1 MIYVIVL
8 SLSPIGGLSII
19 ENDRRVVSA
28 EVWNKLRM
36 YFPKVPEFPQNHESC
51 QQCMVIN
58 ESISTTLMGKRCS
71 RLLPIEHF
79 WAEFLTI
86 DRVFQRLERE
96 GKENEA
102 LNRMMANEQKSS
114 LLNLFQEK
122 NRPTLQKWPQVMPF
136 YKIKDSFQFFSLMLE
151 R

>member
-1 MIYVIVL
+1 MDTPNLVSCL
-8 SLSPIGGLSII
+8 LSIS
-19 ENDRRVVSA
+19 EQSF
-28 EVWNKLRM
+28 K
-36 YFPKVPEFPQNHESC
+36 
-51 QQCMVIN
+51 
-58 ESISTTLMGKRCS
+58 
-71 RLLPIEHF
+71 
-79 WAEFLTI
+79 I

-136 YKIKDSFQFFSLMLE
+136 YKIKDSFQIFP
-151 R
+151 